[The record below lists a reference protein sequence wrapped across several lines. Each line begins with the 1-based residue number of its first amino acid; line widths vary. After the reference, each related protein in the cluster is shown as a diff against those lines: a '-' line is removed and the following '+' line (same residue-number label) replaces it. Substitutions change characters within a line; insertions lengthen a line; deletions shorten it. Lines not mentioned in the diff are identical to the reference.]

1 MKKSR
6 YITGSGINTIALF
19 IPGLNLSFEYYYD
32 YYCTL
37 AGRHQVNHSMQQ
49 NEKQS
54 VESQRKSNT
63 EKKTLNNI
71 VVVVVV
77 IIVIISVSLN
87 YRFLVNKSRL

>member
-63 EKKTLNNI
+63 EKKNIKQYCCCRRCYYRNNF
-71 VVVVVV
+71 
-77 IIVIISVSLN
+77 SLA
-87 YRFLVNKSRL
+87 